1 MAAKADTGW
10 VSQQIESV
18 QTQTATEI
26 QNSFTQA
33 TEYTD
38 ASLTGLNAFKETV
51 EVWQRFSADGMEL
64 GRSDS
69 PFKTQLTNEKLS
81 FTENNEEVAYIS
93 NNSMYI
99 TQARVTNT
107 LSVGE
112 ENTGWF
118 DWTMISSG
126 LGMKWKA

>member
-1 MAAKADTGW
+1 
-10 VSQQIESV
+10 
-18 QTQTATEI
+18 
-26 QNSFTQA
+26 
-33 TEYTD
+33 
-38 ASLTGLNAFKETV
+38 
-51 EVWQRFSADGMEL
+51 MEL

-81 FTENNEEVAYIS
+81 FTENDEEVAYIS